1 MAPQTFG
8 PTPARLGHR
17 PAAPRSAVST
27 HSWVPM
33 GAAGHSM
40 IRDWRRWH
48 RLTAEFVDAHLAET
62 LPEP

>member
-1 MAPQTFG
+1 MAPQTSG

-17 PAAPRSAVST
+17 PAAPSKRGVDAQ
-27 HSWVPM
+27 WVPM

-48 RLTAEFVDAHLAET
+48 RLTAEFVAAQLAET